1 MPILT
6 TMRKGKPRRVGE
18 AARGSVYDLSNQRQ
32 GTYRS
37 GSHPWNEQQLGK
49 VGWAAIGCGGQ
60 VRVQAPHQNV
70 AWADLVV
77 VWHDQMRQHGLLWIR
92 HSRPVS
98 PSLQG
103 HDLARNPV
111 RPPGVQNLELNT
123 AGQVRTV
130 VGEIDDLALPRSL
143 NGGVRLVN
151 KALQPFGQP
160 MIAASLPALAV
171 HALLNDHPL
180 AGIGHHEPVQIEI
193 EAVLH
198 GGAVHLGNEPAR
210 RGERGSIEPDAI
222 SDRDQLVRGLAG
234 VSSRG
239 RRRRGSR
246 ARPQGA

>member
-1 MPILT
+1 MPILAAV
-6 TMRKGKPRRVGE
+6 RKGKPRWVGE
-18 AARGSVYDLSNQRQ
+18 AARGSVHNLGHQGQ
-32 GTYRS
+32 GTNRS
-37 GSHPWNEQQLGK
+37 GADPWNEQQLGE
-49 VGWAAIGCGGQ
+49 VGWAAVGRRGQ

-70 AWADLVV
+70 TWADLVV

-151 KALQPFGQP
+151 KALSPFGKP
-160 MIAASLPALAV
+160 MVAAGLPGPAV
-171 HALLNDHPL
+171 P
-180 AGIGHHEPVQIEI
+180 
-193 EAVLH
+193 
-198 GGAVHLGNEPAR
+198 
-210 RGERGSIEPDAI
+210 
-222 SDRDQLVRGLAG
+222 
-234 VSSRG
+234 
-239 RRRRGSR
+239 
-246 ARPQGA
+246 RPPN

>member
-1 MPILT
+1 
-6 TMRKGKPRRVGE
+6 
-18 AARGSVYDLSNQRQ
+18 
-32 GTYRS
+32 
-37 GSHPWNEQQLGK
+37 
-49 VGWAAIGCGGQ
+49 
-60 VRVQAPHQNV
+60 
-70 AWADLVV
+70 
-77 VWHDQMRQHGLLWIR
+77 MRQYGLRWIR

-193 EAVLH
+193 EAVLN

-210 RGERGSIEPDAI
+210 RGERGSIEPDALA
-222 SDRDQLVRGLAG
+222 DRDQLVAG
-234 VSSRG
+234 SCGSVCRA
-239 RRRRGSR
+239 RRRHGSR
-246 ARPQGA
+246 ARLQGA